1 MRPSF
6 TKFTRML
13 TGTLGRG
20 RALLAAPVLLALVGC
35 ANYGIDRLVPGE
47 SNHATVEQAMGAPAM
62 RWRDA
67 DGSEQLAYPTGP
79 AGMRT
84 FMVRIGPNGKLI
96 SIKNVLDPATLH
108 SIGAGMSEAEVLRL
122 VGPPTPHWTQYF
134 KARDELVWEWRY
146 CDEWSQSARFDVL
159 FDGTTHMV
167 RSTMARPEY
176 LLRYGMAADF
186 NGGWC
191 SR

>member
-1 MRPSF
+1 MRLSVPFTAPSISY
-6 TKFTRML
+6 RVL
-13 TGTLGRG
+13 TLC
-20 RALLAAPVLLALVGC
+20 LLLTAC
-35 ANYGIDRLVPGE
+35 AGPGQLVPGQ
-47 SNHATVEQAMGAPAM
+47 SDRNAVEQAMGAPAM
-62 RWRDA
+62 RWRNA

-84 FMVRIGPNGKLI
+84 YMAHLGANGKLI
-96 SIKNVLDPATLH
+96 SLHNALDPATLH
-108 SIGAGMSEAEVLRL
+108 SISAGMSEAEVLRL
-122 VGPPTPHWTQYF
+122 IGPPTPQWTQYF

-146 CDEWSQSARFDVL
+146 CDDWSHSARFDVL
-159 FDGTTHMV
+159 FDGTTHIV
-167 RSTMARPEY
+167 RSTMERPEY

>member
-1 MRPSF
+1 MAPFFANLPRTS
-6 TKFTRML
+6 KRC
-13 TGTLGRG
+13 G
-20 RALLAAPVLLALVGC
+20 ALLAVLAVLVSGC
-35 ANYGIDRLVPGE
+35 ATYGIDRLVPGQ
-47 SNHATVEQAMGAPAM
+47 SDRAAVAQTMGQPAM

-67 DGSEQLAYPTGP
+67 DGAEQWAYPTGS

-84 FMVRIGPNGKLI
+84 YMVRIGPDGKLL
-96 SIKNVLDPATLH
+96 SIHNTLDPATLH
-108 SIGAGMSEAEVLRL
+108 SISAGMSETEVLRL
-122 VGPPTPHWTQYF
+122 IGPPTPQWTQYF

-146 CDEWSQSARFDVL
+146 CDEWSQAARFDVL
-159 FDGTTHMV
+159 LDGTTHVV

-186 NGGWC
+186 NDGWC

>member
-1 MRPSF
+1 MAPFLANIPRTSMR
-6 TKFTRML
+6 R
-13 TGTLGRG
+13 GTLLAVL
-20 RALLAAPVLLALVGC
+20 ALLASGC
-35 ANYGIDRLVPGE
+35 ATYGIDRLVPGQ
-47 SNHATVEQAMGAPAM
+47 SNRAAVEQAMGHAAM

-67 DGSEQLAYPTGP
+67 DGAEQWAYPTGP

-84 FMVRIGPNGKLI
+84 YMVRIGPDGKLV
-96 SIKNVLDPATLH
+96 SIHNALAPATLH
-108 SIGAGMSEAEVLRL
+108 SIGAGMSDTEVLRL
-122 VGPPTPHWTQYF
+122 IGPPTPQWTQYF

-159 FDGTTHMV
+159 FDGTTHIV

-176 LLRYGMAADF
+176 LLRYGIATDF
-186 NGGWC
+186 NGGCC

>member
-1 MRPSF
+1 MAPSF
-6 TKFTRML
+6 ADIPQTFNRCRAPL
-13 TGTLGRG
+13 ATL
-20 RALLAAPVLLALVGC
+20 ALLVLAGC
-35 ANYGIDRLVPGE
+35 ATYGIDRLVPGQ
-47 SNHATVEQAMGAPAM
+47 SDRTAVAQAMGAPAM
-62 RWRDA
+62 RWHDA

-84 FMVRIGPNGKLI
+84 FMVRIGAEGKLI
-96 SIKNVLDPATLH
+96 SIHNALDPATLH
-108 SIGAGMSEAEVLRL
+108 TIAAGMSEAEVLRL

-159 FDGTTHMV
+159 FDGTTHVV
-167 RSTMARPEY
+167 RSTMARPEH
-176 LLRYGMAADF
+176 LLKYGLAADF